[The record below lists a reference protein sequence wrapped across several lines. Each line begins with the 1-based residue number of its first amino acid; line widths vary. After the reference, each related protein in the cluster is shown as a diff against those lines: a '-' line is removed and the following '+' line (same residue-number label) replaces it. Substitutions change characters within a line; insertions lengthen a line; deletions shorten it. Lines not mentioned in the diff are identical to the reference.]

1 MDKFKELLRTN
12 KKIVAIILVTLLGF
26 AGVKVAP
33 ETADKLVS
41 AVVEIVAPEQPAE
54 EPTP

>member
-1 MDKFKELLRTN
+1 MDKFKELLKAN

-33 ETADKLVS
+33 ETADQLVS
-41 AVVEIVAPEQPAE
+41 AVVQIVAPDEKPPQ
-54 EPTP
+54 